1 MKKKDLSKV
10 DIYKKRQRKA
20 KFLKV
25 LAPIVYWTCITL
37 CVVCLVLAIR
47 NSFGNVAE
55 ITSLLNSKKYTGAEL
70 QANYQMLIEK
80 YGEWVIGNGSNGFT
94 ITFINIGKAV
104 FSGLMISCLIGAVV
118 SGISSVLFGKWLL
131 PTLTRKFTQDN
142 QDMTNL
148 VILSEADKK
157 ELNK

>member
-1 MKKKDLSKV
+1 MKKKNLSKV

-25 LAPIVYWTCITL
+25 LAPIVYWICIIL

-80 YGEWVIGNGSNGFT
+80 YGEWVIGSGSTGFT
-94 ITFINIGKAV
+94 IKFINISKAV
-104 FSGLMISCLIGAVV
+104 FSGIMISCLIGAVV

-131 PTLTRKFTQDN
+131 PMLTRKFTQDN